1 MQVPPIVPSFAPSEL
16 KPASRTVAAQLSRI
30 GWIAFAVFLAGLC
43 ASLLTHAEFRHRLPL
58 TALVTAVF
66 ALAAWLLR
74 GVNRSGAASGF
85 IAAFALTIAGGPA
98 IFGAVLL
105 VFVLTFLATRFGRQ
119 RKSELHIEERGKG
132 RNGAQVLA
140 NIGCAAVA
148 ATLSQLTPWHM
159 PLLAGSIA
167 ALSEAAADTVS
178 SETGKALART
188 ARMLNSWKMVSAGT
202 DGAISL
208 AGTILGIAA
217 AGIVGAEAV
226 ATGMLNARQ
235 SGIAVLA
242 GMTGMFIDSL
252 LGATLEARG
261 WIGNNGVN
269 LISTGCSVVLAAI
282 LV

>member
-1 MQVPPIVPSFAPSEL
+1 
-16 KPASRTVAAQLSRI
+16 
-30 GWIAFAVFLAGLC
+30 AGLC

-148 ATLSQLTPWHM
+148 AMLSQLTPWHM
-159 PLLAGSIA
+159 PLLVGSCGRYGVQR
-167 ALSEAAADTVS
+167 D
-178 SETGKALART
+178 RQ
-188 ARMLNSWKMVSAGT
+188 SAGPHCT
-202 DGAISL
+202 DVELLEDGLRRHRWRDKPCRNYSGDRGGRHRRRRGGRDGHAQCTSKRNRRPRRNDRHVYRQP
-208 AGTILGIAA
+208 AGC
-217 AGIVGAEAV
+217 
-226 ATGMLNARQ
+226 NARSAWMDREQ
-235 SGIAVLA
+235 WRESDL
-242 GMTGMFIDSL
+242 DRL
-252 LGATLEARG
+252 LGCSRSDSGLKR
-261 WIGNNGVN
+261 NGPRRLSRMGLPLRDFPVDQVPRDRPLLFCFAC
-269 LISTGCSVVLAAI
+269 LIF
-282 LV
+282 